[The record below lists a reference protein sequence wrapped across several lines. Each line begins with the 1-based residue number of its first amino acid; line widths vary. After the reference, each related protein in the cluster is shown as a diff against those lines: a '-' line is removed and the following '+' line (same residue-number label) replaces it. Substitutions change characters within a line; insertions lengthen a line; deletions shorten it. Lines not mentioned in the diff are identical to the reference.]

1 MMKSWFSK
9 KKVKDK
15 NQHLESPYIYPNNK
29 GLKDVL
35 DYIEHDQS
43 IKEKQLNQ
51 ILNYAEDLI
60 KLSASEECEEAE
72 TQPIFSYIKI
82 FTDYIQTKNVIHI
95 LSNSEFIPI
104 GSGSISLRDSY
115 HHTINDIF
123 MDLLGEGEHHLR
135 KFKKRY
141 TVQNGKHP
149 IVTEIWNPDRIT
161 NNIATI
167 GKGIKFSKRDNNTF
181 EHYDF
186 NHRGTYIYPL
196 GIVHVDN
203 GNHSINAGMLK
214 SEGHFYID
222 DIIDISRKYNQ
233 YYFDGTNIVDV
244 NNNNK
249 RFIFFELGV
258 IYEIGRLLLRDN
270 TPFSDEIKNTIKE
283 KEY

>member
-1 MMKSWFSK
+1 MKNWFFK
-9 KKVKDK
+9 KADKDK
-15 NQHLESPYIYPNNK
+15 KHYLELPSIYPNNK

-35 DYIEHDQS
+35 DYIDHDQS

-51 ILNYAEDLI
+51 ILNYAKDLI

-82 FTDYIQTKNVIHI
+82 FTDYIQTKNAIHI
-95 LSNSEFIPI
+95 LSNSEYIPI
-104 GSGSISLRDSY
+104 GNGSINLRDSY
-115 HHTINDIF
+115 HHTVENIF

-135 KFKKRY
+135 KFKNRY

-149 IVTEIWNPDRIT
+149 IVTEIWNSDRII

-167 GKGIKFSKRDNNTF
+167 GKGITFSKRDNNTF
-181 EHYDF
+181 RHYEF
-186 NHRGTYIYPL
+186 NHVGTYIYPL
-196 GIVHVDN
+196 GIVHVNN
-203 GNHSINAGMLK
+203 GNHSINAGMIK

-222 DIIDISRKYNQ
+222 DIIDISRKYDQ
-233 YYFDGTNIVDV
+233 YYFDGTCLV
-244 NNNNK
+244 NMIENEK
-249 RFIFFELGV
+249 HYIFFELGV

-270 TPFSDEIKNTIKE
+270 TPFADEIKNTIKE

>member
-1 MMKSWFSK
+1 MMKNWFSK
-9 KKVKDK
+9 KTVKDK
-15 NQHLESPYIYPNNK
+15 NQQLESAYIYPNNK

-123 MDLLGEGEHHLR
+123 MDLLGDGEHHLK
-135 KFKKRY
+135 KFKK
-141 TVQNGKHP
+141 
-149 IVTEIWNPDRIT
+149 
-161 NNIATI
+161 
-167 GKGIKFSKRDNNTF
+167 
-181 EHYDF
+181 
-186 NHRGTYIYPL
+186 
-196 GIVHVDN
+196 
-203 GNHSINAGMLK
+203 MLK
-214 SEGHFYID
+214 
-222 DIIDISRKYNQ
+222 
-233 YYFDGTNIVDV
+233 
-244 NNNNK
+244 
-249 RFIFFELGV
+249 
-258 IYEIGRLLLRDN
+258 LLLDRVLH
-270 TPFSDEIKNTIKE
+270 S
-283 KEY
+283 